1 MLFSFLIASVSAGP
15 TSTTSIGPSPTPTS
29 ITNRCGIDGAV
40 DHEFL
45 VTLKQDVANSDGRRL
60 DTTEDKL
67 SFLQGWVDQYT
78 GDQHDS
84 EGIDS
89 NGTARRKLEANS
101 TRVSNCTRTLHFF
114 TVTQLAVAVGACD
127 EVRRAPTAHAHA
139 ESTSSPLYLSL
150 TAHYTRV
157 PASDHRAH
165 GRGPGR

>member
-1 MLFSFLIASVSAGP
+1 MLFSFLIASVSTGP
-15 TSTTSIGPSPTPTS
+15 IN

-45 VTLKQDVANSDGRRL
+45 VSFKAAANSDGRRL
-60 DTTEDKL
+60 DTAEDKL

-114 TVTQLAVAVGACD
+114 TVTQLAVAVGASD
-127 EVRRAPTAHAHA
+127 EVRRAQHGTRARREHPPASHMYLTYG
-139 ESTSSPLYLSL
+139 PL
-150 TAHYTRV
+150 HM
-157 PASDHRAH
+157 PASDHRPH
-165 GRGPGR
+165 GRGPGRVLD